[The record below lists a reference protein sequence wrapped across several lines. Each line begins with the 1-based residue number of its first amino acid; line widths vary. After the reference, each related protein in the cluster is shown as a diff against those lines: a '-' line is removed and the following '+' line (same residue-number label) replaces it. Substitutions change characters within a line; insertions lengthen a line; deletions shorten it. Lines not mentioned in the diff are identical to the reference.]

1 MSIFRGNTETTT
13 IFRGNTA
20 VNAIFSGNNLI
31 YQRVTPTTTTTT
43 TSTTTT
49 TAAPLLPASGAII
62 AIDKN
67 GWTNTGS
74 VWNNASGGIS
84 VVNAP
89 LVGQAPNG
97 FWQFNG
103 TNDYITASRALISG
117 SGTLPFAQG
126 GSQNQDWTVLFYGRL
141 GSLDTR
147 RAFMGNPRY
156 NIQGGSPF
164 SGSDILLRRDDPAG
178 LPADKFSVQI
188 RTGRSLIQNGSQV
201 YTLTGSYVS
210 GGIQN
215 MALVWDNPVASLYQ
229 NGVLVSSFQSSSWN
243 GPSIFFN
250 SSTSDTR
257 IFSNA
262 DTDASP
268 FNGTLG
274 AYYAYNRALTP
285 TEISQSAQYF
295 AANL

>member
-1 MSIFRGNTETTT
+1 MPVFL
-13 IFRGNTA
+13 
-20 VNAIFSGNNLI
+20 GNNAPTNIFLGNQPIQTVFAGSSLI
-31 YQRVTPTTTTTT
+31 FQSASAVPTI
-43 TSTTTT
+43 
-49 TAAPLLPASGAII
+49 ASGAII

-74 VWNNASGGIS
+74 VWNNDSGGIS
-84 VVNAP
+84 VVGAP

-97 FWQFNG
+97 FWQFDG
-103 TNDYITASRALISG
+103 TNDFITASRALISG
-117 SGTLPFAQG
+117 SGTLPFLQG
-126 GSQNQDWTVLFYGRL
+126 GSQNQDWTVLFYGTI
-141 GSLDTR
+141 GSLATR

-156 NIQGGSPF
+156 NIQGSAPF
-164 SGSDILLRRDDPAG
+164 SGSDILFRRDDPAG
-178 LPADKFSVQI
+178 LPADKMGVQI
-188 RTGRSLIQNGSQV
+188 RTGRSLGVNGSQV

-210 GGIQN
+210 GAVQN

-229 NGVLVSSFQSSSWN
+229 NGVLVASFQSSSWN
-243 GPSIFFN
+243 GPSIFYN
-250 SSTSDTR
+250 AGTSDTR

-262 DTDASP
+262 NTDASP

-274 AYYAYNRALTP
+274 AYYAYNRALTT